1 MDRLE
6 KLVIQAFK
14 PSEGRAPIGL
24 RDFIADH
31 YEEFAKFHSLVAQE
45 IFKGLEEQ
53 FGLYS
58 DSENGQ
64 LELDMIVIKPGD
76 YYSSEDAMEKY
87 KAFKTKWG
95 GR

>member
-45 IFKGLEEQ
+45 MISKFNVIYYYGTCVHPAIREDEEVYIIRKQ
-53 FGLYS
+53 
-58 DSENGQ
+58 DWEA
-64 LELDMIVIKPGD
+64 IK
-76 YYSSEDAMEKY
+76 SRWVKE
-87 KAFKTKWG
+87 
-95 GR
+95 